1 MAETHP
7 TSSPA
12 PSTAA
17 AVDPSAAA
25 KPADAAVADAAA
37 NVAGYI
43 VPADEKHADPQELM
57 GGDAVEPA
65 GAETADGKPYEPL
78 GAINS
83 RP

>member
-1 MAETHP
+1 MAETQP
-7 TSSPA
+7 TTSPA
-12 PSTAA
+12 AEPSVTAGPGDA
-17 AVDPSAAA
+17 
-25 KPADAAVADAAA
+25 AAVADAAA

-43 VPADEKHADPQELM
+43 VPADEKHVDPQELM

-65 GAETADGKPYEPL
+65 AAENADGKPYEPL